1 MTPQRASYF
10 LLSLLSRALLKLQN
24 WVLAVASKGSQKNN
38 QTCSRPAVADVDPQ
52 PLPLQQLLQPHL
64 QQNLL
69 FRRDPQSKVALQQK
83 LRRPPML
90 AHLSQRELE
99 QAFQVVDA
107 AWEAADGGL
116 VEVQVP
122 QSLRHLE
129 ADDWEHVTRLL
140 LVLQHQ
146 QARSEL
152 H

>member
-10 LLSLLSRALLKLQN
+10 LLSLLSHALLKLQS
-24 WVLAVASKGSQKNN
+24 WVSAAHSKVPPQNN
-38 QTCSRPAVADVDPQ
+38 QTYSHPAVEDVDPQ
-52 PLPLQQLLQPHL
+52 LLPLQQLLQPHL

-69 FRRDPQSKVALQQK
+69 FRRNPQSKGALQQK
-83 LRRPPML
+83 LRRSPML

-107 AWEAADGGL
+107 AWEAADGEL

-122 QSLRHLE
+122 QSLQHLE

-146 QARSEL
+146 QAHSEL

>member
-1 MTPQRASYF
+1 
-10 LLSLLSRALLKLQN
+10 
-24 WVLAVASKGSQKNN
+24 
-38 QTCSRPAVADVDPQ
+38 
-52 PLPLQQLLQPHL
+52 
-64 QQNLL
+64 
-69 FRRDPQSKVALQQK
+69 
-83 LRRPPML
+83 ML

-107 AWEAADGGL
+107 AWASADGEL

-122 QSLRHLE
+122 QSLQHLE

-146 QARSEL
+146 QAHSEL